1 MVPNKNYLSHAML
14 LNDLAIITEN
24 DLELAAG
31 VQSRGNLAKRLT
43 EAMVVEKWDT
53 AYMWNLRLGAQVE

>member
-43 EAMVVEKWDT
+43 EAMVVEEWDT
-53 AYMWNLRLGAQVE
+53 AYMSNIRLGLQVE